1 MYIVYCNLFC
11 KLQRKRCLCTSFK
24 LEAKG
29 ARGYSVWIKS
39 NPCGGHVKFVL
50 FYHIEISWIY
60 TYIPNIEKKNPRM
73 YLLTYVPFFCRHYYC
88 SNRPYKKKRNS
99 MTLVGL

>member
-1 MYIVYCNLFC
+1 
-11 KLQRKRCLCTSFK
+11 LCTSFK

-60 TYIPNIEKKNPRM
+60 TYIPNIEKKNPGCI
-73 YLLTYVPFFCRHYYC
+73 YLHMSLSSADTTTAVIVPT
-88 SNRPYKKKRNS
+88 KKKEI
-99 MTLVGL
+99 V